1 MADPLGRV
9 KVGGVTNAENSLNSL
24 LAGEELLSMQQV
36 ADKLGLPITRAYDL
50 LQDRKF
56 IVWDSPEGKR
66 VPLAFFNDKGSIAKH
81 VTGVITVLT
90 DGGYDDEE
98 ILRHL
103 AGPSTPCTGTWRA
116 RLFGGRRRLL
126 FNPALGE
133 LRAFLAHAIEH
144 PLRCGPGHN
153 DEAND
158 PEPVIELV
166 VAVAGKAQADK

>member
-24 LAGEELLSMQQV
+24 LAGEELLSMQEV

-103 AGPSTPCTGTWRA
+103 FTADDSLPGRPIDALHGHLA
-116 RLFGGRRRLL
+116 REVIRR
-126 FNPALGE
+126 
-133 LRAFLAHAIEH
+133 
-144 PLRCGPGHN
+144 
-153 DEAND
+153 
-158 PEPVIELV
+158 
-166 VAVAGKAQADK
+166 AQASAF

>member
-36 ADKLGLPITRAYDL
+36 AEKLGLPITRAYDL

-81 VTGVITVLT
+81 VTGVITVLS

-103 AGPSTPCTGTWRA
+103 FTADDSLPGRPIDALHGHLA
-116 RLFGGRRRLL
+116 REVIRR
-126 FNPALGE
+126 
-133 LRAFLAHAIEH
+133 
-144 PLRCGPGHN
+144 
-153 DEAND
+153 
-158 PEPVIELV
+158 
-166 VAVAGKAQADK
+166 AQASAF

>member
-98 ILRHL
+98 IRRHL
-103 AGPSTPCTGTWRA
+103 FTADDSLPGRPIDALHGHLA
-116 RLFGGRRRLL
+116 REVIRR
-126 FNPALGE
+126 
-133 LRAFLAHAIEH
+133 
-144 PLRCGPGHN
+144 
-153 DEAND
+153 
-158 PEPVIELV
+158 
-166 VAVAGKAQADK
+166 AQASAF

>member
-24 LAGEELLSMQQV
+24 LAGEELLSMQQG

-81 VTGVITVLT
+81 ITGVITVLT

-103 AGPSTPCTGTWRA
+103 FTADDSLPGRPIDALHGHLA
-116 RLFGGRRRLL
+116 REVIRR
-126 FNPALGE
+126 
-133 LRAFLAHAIEH
+133 
-144 PLRCGPGHN
+144 
-153 DEAND
+153 
-158 PEPVIELV
+158 
-166 VAVAGKAQADK
+166 AQASAF

>member
-50 LQDRKF
+50 LQDRTF

-103 AGPSTPCTGTWRA
+103 FTADDSLPGRPIDALHGHLA
-116 RLFGGRRRLL
+116 REVIRR
-126 FNPALGE
+126 
-133 LRAFLAHAIEH
+133 
-144 PLRCGPGHN
+144 
-153 DEAND
+153 
-158 PEPVIELV
+158 
-166 VAVAGKAQADK
+166 AQASAF

>member
-9 KVGGVTNAENSLNSL
+9 KVGGVTNAEESLNSL

-103 AGPSTPCTGTWRA
+103 FTADDSLPGRPIDALHGHLA
-116 RLFGGRRRLL
+116 REVIRR
-126 FNPALGE
+126 
-133 LRAFLAHAIEH
+133 
-144 PLRCGPGHN
+144 
-153 DEAND
+153 
-158 PEPVIELV
+158 
-166 VAVAGKAQADK
+166 AQASAF